1 MLFEDNFI
9 HGDLH
14 PGNMFFNVG
23 NGYAKSKKGVGGGQ
37 PELIYLDCGLAI
49 QMSPRDSENF

>member
-1 MLFEDNFI
+1 MLFEHNYV

-14 PGNMFFNVG
+14 PGNMFFNV
-23 NGYAKSKKGVGGGQ
+23 NAKSGK

-49 QMSPRDSENF
+49 EMSRRDNENF